1 MAQLNQGTVRVQNGS
16 AVVRHI
22 WTVDYVSKVGGPFTA
37 AEALSWAVDGVGV
50 FVRDDTGGSQL
61 FFYRTSGALPAAGDT
76 ITGGGSGTTVVID
89 TLATASN
96 GLDFS
101 SSVAAGDPF
110 SIENS
115 GILYYLSST
124 IGTDNFTLTGNYQ
137 ESTLNEREYAIVTDF
152 STLLNFNKVRVG
164 DLEALTFLGE
174 LADQLDTAFT
184 QTLLN
189 EQSITSS
196 GGAATIDFKVGHKAK
211 ITLTEAVTFTFV
223 APRGPAQVA
232 VRMIQDATGG
242 RAVTWPTVTWEG
254 GSEPS
259 WNTGANKGNIAF
271 FYYDGATWW
280 GWGRTSF

>member
-1 MAQLNQGTVRVQNGS
+1 M
-16 AVVRHI
+16 
-22 WTVDYVSKVGGPFTA
+22 
-37 AEALSWAVDGVGV
+37 
-50 FVRDDTGGSQL
+50 
-61 FFYRTSGALPAAGDT
+61 
-76 ITGGGSGTTVVID
+76 
-89 TLATASN
+89 
-96 GLDFS
+96 
-101 SSVAAGDPF
+101 
-110 SIENS
+110 
-115 GILYYLSST
+115 
-124 IGTDNFTLTGNYQ
+124 
-137 ESTLNEREYAIVTDF
+137 TDF

-174 LADQLDTAFT
+174 LADQLDTALT

-242 RAVTWPTVTWEG
+242 RVVTWPTVTWEG

-280 GWGRTSF
+280 GWGRTNF